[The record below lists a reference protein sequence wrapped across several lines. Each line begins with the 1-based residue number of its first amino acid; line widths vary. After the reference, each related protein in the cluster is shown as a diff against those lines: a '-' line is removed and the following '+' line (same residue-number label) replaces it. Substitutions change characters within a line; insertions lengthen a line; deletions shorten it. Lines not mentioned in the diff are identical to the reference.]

1 MLAAQLDGKQLHR
14 VNIMEKLFNLF
25 AKLSSPRIP
34 VRVDLQAHFVV
45 GATLAFVAYFVIG
58 YWALLLVTIV
68 AGAKE
73 WYDYEHP
80 NHTSDIYDWLAT
92 VLGAIVTLGVI
103 YGT

>member
-1 MLAAQLDGKQLHR
+1 M
-14 VNIMEKLFNLF
+14 IEKLFALF
-25 AKLSSPRIP
+25 MKLSSPLIP
-34 VRVDLQAHFVV
+34 VPLDKQAHFNT
-45 GATLAFVAYFVIG
+45 GSILAFVAYFVIG

-73 WYDYEHP
+73 WYDYKHP
-80 NHTSDIYDWLAT
+80 NHTADFYDWLAT